1 MYVALCTYTCTC
13 QLRAHIRALKLYSH
27 RHARHDKTLVCVAS
41 TSAVWFGFST
51 TQDCRRPKMWSL
63 DAFRAIVQFTPAHHT
78 RHDRLVASGIT
89 QTLCAIVPSCVFTQ
103 SVARKF
109 VLIVCQRRR
118 CCAVVTQRGSVELS
132 RTDNGGP
139 ERTRAR
145 TMRVVFIEQ
154 NKHERRHVNSE
165 PRAAA
170 AAR

>member
-1 MYVALCTYTCTC
+1 M
-13 QLRAHIRALKLYSH
+13 
-27 RHARHDKTLVCVAS
+27 LVCVPAACTH
-41 TSAVWFGFST
+41 TSI
-51 TQDCRRPKMWSL
+51 K
-63 DAFRAIVQFTPAHHT
+63 AIFTPPRQTRQNSCLCRVHFGGVIWILDNSRLSPTENVKSGRVQSNCPIHT
-78 RHDRLVASGIT
+78 GTPYRLVASGIT

-139 ERTRAR
+139 ERIRAR